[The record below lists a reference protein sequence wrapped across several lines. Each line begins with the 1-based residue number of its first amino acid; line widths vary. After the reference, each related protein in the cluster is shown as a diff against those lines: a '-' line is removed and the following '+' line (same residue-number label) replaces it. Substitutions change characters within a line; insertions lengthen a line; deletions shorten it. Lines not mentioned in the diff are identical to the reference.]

1 MERFPLSTGRRKEFL
16 DITDGVQ
23 AAVGRLGLKE
33 GAALVFVPHTTA
45 GVTVN
50 EGADP
55 AVAQDLAGVLERLIP
70 ASGPY
75 RHAEGNSDAHAQS
88 VMAGPSCLLPVEG
101 GRIRLGTWQRVFFC
115 EFDGPRSREVWVQPL
130 PASQG

>member
-1 MERFPLSTGRRKEFL
+1 MERIPLSTARRREFV
-16 DITDGVQ
+16 DITVPVGEV
-23 AAVGRLGLKE
+23 VGRLRLSD
-33 GAALVFVPHTTA
+33 GAVLVFVPHTTA

-55 AVAQDLAGVLERLIP
+55 AVAQDLAGVLERLAP
-70 ASGPY
+70 ERGPY
-75 RHAEGNSDAHAQS
+75 RHAEGNSDAHAQALL
-88 VMAGPSCLLPVEG
+88 AGPSCLLPVEG

>member
-1 MERFPLSTGRRKEFL
+1 MERLALKTARRKEFV
-16 DITDGVQ
+16 DITGLVGE
-23 AAVGRLGLKE
+23 AVGRLGLAD
-33 GAALVFVPHTTA
+33 GAVLVFVPHTTA

-55 AVAQDLAGVLERLIP
+55 DVARDLGGILERLVP
-70 ASGPY
+70 LQGPY

-88 VMAGPSCLLPVEG
+88 LLAGPSCCVPVEDG
-101 GRIRLGTWQRVFFC
+101 KIRLGTWQKVFFC

-130 PASQG
+130 PWLE